1 MILAK
6 QELELILNFYF
17 FTSTVEKRAPS
28 TPAEMHRRSRKMV
41 PFKLLNDETT
51 PPPASTKKARC
62 FHEYGGPKSRE
73 MEPTASHSMIDQFF
87 IPDLR
92 A

>member
-51 PPPASTKKARC
+51 PPLHPQKRRDVFTNMAGQKAEKWNRL
-62 FHEYGGPKSRE
+62 R
-73 MEPTASHSMIDQFF
+73 PT
-87 IPDLR
+87 R
-92 A
+92 

>member
-51 PPPASTKKARC
+51 PPPCIHKKGEM
-62 FHEYGGPKSRE
+62 FSR
-73 MEPTASHSMIDQFF
+73 IW
-87 IPDLR
+87 R
-92 A
+92 AKKPRNGTDCVPLDD